1 MSIYKA
7 IIPGEP
13 TTKKNSQKIIKNPKT
28 ERPMI
33 IQSDKYRLYEKVAG
47 YYLPKLERPISEA
60 VNVRCIF
67 YRSTRRRF
75 DLTNGLEAIHDI
87 LVKYG
92 VLSDDNFDI
101 VAGVDGSRVFI
112 DKEHPRVEIYID
124 PLKDMTL
131 KTFLYCTADIIEQY
145 PDYSDWVRMELA
157 QKIAT
162 RIMKAAKVT
171 KTYDANC
178 NAYKFEATLNIIR
191 SDEEGPT

>member
-13 TTKKNSQKIIKNPKT
+13 TTKKNSQKIINNPKT
-28 ERPMI
+28 KRPMI

-101 VAGVDGSRVFI
+101 VAGVDGSRVYI
-112 DKEHPRVEIYID
+112 DKERPRVEIYIE
-124 PLKDMTL
+124 PLEDMTI
-131 KTFLYCTADIIEQY
+131 KTILYCTTEIIEQY
-145 PDYSDWVRMELA
+145 PDYSEWIRMEMA
-157 QKIAT
+157 QKMAT
-162 RIMKAAKVT
+162 RIMKAAKV
-171 KTYDANC
+171 KKAYDSNH
-178 NAYKFEATLNIIR
+178 NAYKFEATMHIIPN
-191 SDEEGPT
+191 DEEGPT